1 MKKNIFILTISI
13 FFILSSIGQNVGDSH
28 QTKLG
33 FTTKIKS
40 EVLEDSLDIFTHLP
54 FNYKQDKEFPLILL
68 LDPHAAFK
76 AFASCTELMAYDGS
90 IPTCIVVGFPQ
101 YKYVKYDSLNIEAS
115 LILLAKFIDEE
126 LLPYLDTKYKITKTI
141 IWGPGG
147 RTGLISSYFM
157 LEYPDLFDG
166 YISDIP
172 DFRLITN
179 IAYSENAFDKLKD
192 KNVNYYLFGSKSKDI
207 YNEAFLNNL
216 KSNAPEGLNWNFSIS
231 EEPNKII
238 YRLNN
243 YMHAIELFF
252 NDTVE

>member
-1 MKKNIFILTISI
+1 MKRI
-13 FFILSSIGQNVGDSH
+13 FFFLTFSVLFTLCSIGQNVGDSP

-33 FTTKIKS
+33 FTTIIKS
-40 EVLEDSLDIFTHLP
+40 EILEDSLEIFTHLP
-54 FNYKQDKEFPLILL
+54 FNYKNDKEFPLILL

-76 AFASCTELMAYDGS
+76 AFASSTELMAYDRS

-101 YKYVKYDSLNIEAS
+101 YKYVKYDSLSIEANMN
-115 LILLAKFIDEE
+115 LLAKFIDEE
-126 LLPYLDTKYKITKTI
+126 LLPYLNSKYNFTKTI
-141 IWGPGG
+141 IWGQGG
-147 RTGLISSYFM
+147 GSGLISSYFM

-179 IAYSENAFDKLKD
+179 KTNSKNAFDKLKD
-192 KNVNYYLFGSKSKDI
+192 KKVKYYLFGSKSKDI
-207 YNEAFLNNL
+207 YNEVFLNNL
-216 KSNAPEGLNWNFSIS
+216 KSNAPKGLKWNYSIS

-238 YRLNN
+238 YFLNN

-252 NDTVE
+252 IDE

>member
-1 MKKNIFILTISI
+1 MQKIISILTFSV
-13 FFILSSIGQNVGDSH
+13 FFTLSSIGQNVGDSP

-40 EVLEDSLDIFTHLP
+40 EVLEDSLEIFTHLP
-54 FNYKQDKEFPLILL
+54 FNYRSNREYPLILL

-76 AFASCTELMAYDGS
+76 AFSSCAELMAYDGS
-90 IPTCIVVGFPQ
+90 IPVSIVVGFPQ
-101 YKYVKYDSLNIEAS
+101 YKYIKYDSLSVEGNMN
-115 LILLAKFIDEE
+115 LLAKFMDEE
-126 LLPYLDTKYKITKTI
+126 LLPYLNSKYNLTRTI

-147 RTGLISSYFM
+147 PGMISSYFM

-172 DFRLITN
+172 DFRLIANRINTK
-179 IAYSENAFDKLKD
+179 NAFDKLKD
-192 KNVNYYLFGSKSKDI
+192 KNVKYFLFGSRSKGI

-216 KSNAPEGLNWNFSIS
+216 KSNSPEGLDWNYSIS

-238 YRLNN
+238 YLLNN
-243 YMHAIELFF
+243 YMHALEMFF
-252 NDTVE
+252 NNAEE

>member
-1 MKKNIFILTISI
+1 MKKNIFILIISV
-13 FFILSSIGQNVGDSH
+13 FFTLSSIGQNVGDSP

-33 FTTKIKS
+33 FTTIIKS
-40 EVLEDSLDIFTHLP
+40 EVLEDSLEIFTHLP
-54 FNYKQDKEFPLILL
+54 FNYKKDKEFPLILL
-68 LDPHAAFK
+68 LDANAAFK

-101 YKYVKYDSLNIEAS
+101 YKYVKYDSLKIEPT
-115 LILLAKFIDEE
+115 LNLLAQFMDEE
-126 LLPYLDTKYKITKTI
+126 LLPYLDSKYNITKTI

-147 RTGLISSYFM
+147 KTGLISSYFM
-157 LEYPDLFDG
+157 LEFPDLFDG

-172 DFRLITN
+172 DFTLIANKTN
-179 IAYSENAFDKLKD
+179 SKKAFDKLND
-192 KNVNYYLFGSKSKDI
+192 RNVKYYLFGSKSKDI

-216 KSNAPEGLNWNFSIS
+216 KANAPEGLNWNFSIS

-238 YRLNN
+238 SRLNN

>member
-1 MKKNIFILTISI
+1 MKKNIFILI
-13 FFILSSIGQNVGDSH
+13 FSVLLTLSSIGQNVGDSPL
-28 QTKLG
+28 TKLG

-40 EVLEDSLDIFTHLP
+40 ELLADSLNIFTHLP
-54 FNYKQDKEFPLILL
+54 FNYKKDKEFPLILL

-76 AFASCTELMAYDGS
+76 AFSSCTELMAYDRS

-101 YKYVKYDSLNIEAS
+101 YKYVKYDSLNIEAD
-115 LILLAKFIDEE
+115 LNLLAKFIHEE
-126 LLPYLDTKYKITKTI
+126 LLPYLDSKYNVTEKI
-141 IWGPGG
+141 IWGPGST
-147 RTGLISSYFM
+147 TGLISSYFM

-179 IAYSENAFDKLKD
+179 KTNSKNAFDKLKD
-192 KNVNYYLFGSKSKDI
+192 KNVKYYLFGSKSKDI

-216 KSNAPEGLNWNFSIS
+216 KFNAPDGLNWHYNIS
-231 EEPNKII
+231 DEPNKII
-238 YRLNN
+238 YLLNN

-252 NDTVE
+252 NDAEE

>member
-1 MKKNIFILTISI
+1 MKKIIFILT
-13 FFILSSIGQNVGDSH
+13 FLVFLTLSSIGQNVGDSP

-40 EVLEDSLDIFTHLP
+40 VVLEDSLNIFTHLP
-54 FNYKQDKEFPLILL
+54 FNYKKDKEFPLILL

-76 AFASCTELMAYDGS
+76 AFSSCTELMAYERS
-90 IPTCIVVGFPQ
+90 IPTSIVVGFPQ
-101 YKYVKYDSLNIEAS
+101 YKYVKYDSLSIEANMK
-115 LILLAKFIDEE
+115 LLAKFIDKE
-126 LLPYLDTKYKITKTI
+126 LLPYLNSKYNFTRAIV
-141 IWGPGG
+141 WGQGG
-147 RTGLISSYFM
+147 SGLISSYFM

-179 IAYSENAFDKLKD
+179 KTNSKNAFDKLKD
-192 KNVNYYLFGSKSKDI
+192 KNVKYYLFGSKSKDI
-207 YNEAFLNNL
+207 YNETFLNNL
-216 KSNAPEGLNWNFSIS
+216 KSNAPKGLNWNFSIS

-238 YRLNN
+238 YFLNN

-252 NDTVE
+252 NDTVD